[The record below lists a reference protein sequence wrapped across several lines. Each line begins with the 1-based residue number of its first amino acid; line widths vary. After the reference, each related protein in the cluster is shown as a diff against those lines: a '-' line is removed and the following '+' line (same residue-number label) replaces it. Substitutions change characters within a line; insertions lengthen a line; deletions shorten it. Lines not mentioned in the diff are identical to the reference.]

1 MSNLKNVIMK
11 KKIEGVVYDLLVQT
25 SAEQVTFADTT
36 VKAKIEAIV
45 ESITNLTN
53 GKADAD
59 AVVTALKAS
68 SASGKVTFTKNGTDT
83 DVAVKGVVVD
93 PTYVADT
100 RTLTLPVTKAD
111 GTTENVVMALGKDL
125 VVKSGSLD
133 DKKEN
138 IVLVLTNDEEIK
150 IPVKSLVD
158 IYTGGTTSSVVVSVS
173 AENVITAQVRKSAK
187 EGNALEIVE
196 TEGQEGLYVAP
207 STVDSALS
215 DTSENAVQNKVVK
228 GALDNK
234 VDKVQGKGLS
244 TNDFDDDA
252 QTKLAGI
259 ATGAQVNVIETVKVN
274 GTALTPDEN
283 KAVDVTTSRILVS
296 ATEPTGL
303 TENDLWL
310 QEVTE

>member
-158 IYTGGTTSSVVVSVS
+158 IYTGGTTNSVVVSVDS
-173 AENVITAQVRKSAK
+173 NNEITAQVRVSAK
-187 EGNALEIVE
+187 AGNALSVE
-196 TEGQEGLYVAP
+196 TEEGKEGLYVAQA
-207 STVDSALS
+207 TVDSALS
-215 DTSENAVQNKVVK
+215 DSSENAVQNKVVK

-234 VDKVQGKGLS
+234 VDKVEGKGLS
-244 TNDFDDDA
+244 TNDFDDNA
-252 QTKLAGI
+252 QTKLNGI
-259 ATGAQVNVIETVKVN
+259 ETGAQVNVIESVKVN
-274 GTALTPDEN
+274 GQALTPDAN

-296 ATEPTGL
+296 ATEPAGL
-303 TENDLWL
+303 TENDIWF
-310 QEVTE
+310 QEIAE

>member
-133 DKKEN
+133 AKKEN

-158 IYTGGTTSSVVVSVS
+158 IYTGGTTNSVVVSVD
-173 AENVITAQVRKSAK
+173 ANNEITAQVRVSAK
-187 EGNALEIVE
+187 AGNALSVE
-196 TEGQEGLYVAP
+196 TEEGKEGLYVAQA
-207 STVDSALS
+207 TVDSALS
-215 DTSENAVQNKVVK
+215 DSSENAVQNKVVK

-234 VDKVQGKGLS
+234 VDKVEGKGLS
-244 TNDFDDDA
+244 TNDFDDNA
-252 QTKLAGI
+252 QTKLNGI
-259 ATGAQVNVIETVKVN
+259 ETGAQVNVIESVKVN
-274 GTALTPDEN
+274 GQALTPDVN

-296 ATEPTGL
+296 ATEPAGL
-303 TENDLWL
+303 TENDIWF
-310 QEVTE
+310 QEIAE

>member
-158 IYTGGTTSSVVVSVS
+158 IYTGGTTNSVVVSVDS
-173 AENVITAQVRKSAK
+173 NNEITAQVRVSAK
-187 EGNALEIVE
+187 AGNALSVE
-196 TEGQEGLYVAP
+196 TEEGKEGLYVAQA
-207 STVDSALS
+207 TVDSALS
-215 DTSENAVQNKVVK
+215 DSSENAVQNKVVK

-234 VDKVQGKGLS
+234 VDKVEGKGLS
-244 TNDFDDDA
+244 TNDFDDNA
-252 QTKLAGI
+252 QTKLNGI
-259 ATGAQVNVIETVKVN
+259 ETGAQVNVIESVKVN
-274 GTALTPDEN
+274 GQALIPDVN

-296 ATEPTGL
+296 ATEPAGL
-303 TENDLWL
+303 TENDIWF
-310 QEVTE
+310 QEIAE